1 MAYVQWLRE
10 RSSSRWQALRRPDSS
25 LEPEGKERSCRARLV
40 SRAKAAGQAATNDA
54 RRCEQPTCSWI
65 SSGMVMLGLVRPTY
79 VVRMSSW
86 TRSALVV
93 ATASPMARRYG
104 PSAR

>member
-54 RRCEQPTCSWI
+54 RRCERPTCSWG
-65 SSGMVMLGLVRPTY
+65 SGTVMMGPRPTY
-79 VVRMSSW
+79 VARMSSW

>member
-54 RRCEQPTCSWI
+54 RRCERPTCSW
-65 SSGMVMLGLVRPTY
+65 VRRRQEEPRRG
-79 VVRMSSW
+79 VGVGGHDVAHREIPVAVREQGGD
-86 TRSALVV
+86 VDIEV
-93 ATASPMARRYG
+93 DEQAR
-104 PSAR
+104 